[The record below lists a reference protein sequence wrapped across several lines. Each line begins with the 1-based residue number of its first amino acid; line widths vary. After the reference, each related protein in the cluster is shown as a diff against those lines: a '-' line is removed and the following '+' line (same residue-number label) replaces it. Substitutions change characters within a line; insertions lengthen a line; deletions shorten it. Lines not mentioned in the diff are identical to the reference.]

1 MHADTPASRWNQ
13 IPDFGSDTNVADNV
27 YLRALREQYDSLKK
41 SIEGLQQRAA
51 EAKRDLTNE
60 ELRSVIE
67 QGEKAKALFTQIE
80 DLTDIELRNAKVA
93 EMNAKVAEATSRS
106 FTATGDPDAV
116 AGAGA
121 AFAGQGG
128 TNGDGFVP
136 VGGARTSDR
145 DPGFYTRDSKFSF
158 VGDQFRAAQLGDKE
172 AVQRLTQHTNAMRD
186 NVHLRDVL
194 GTTTGGGVG
203 LIPPVW
209 LADQYAGI
217 LHRRLRVAAQLRQVP
232 WAGPYPWTIPVAS
245 NPVVLSTLA
254 EGGAGSIE
262 TDPTYTT
269 ITVLPSNISGYSE
282 VSRQMLE
289 AANPAV
295 DSIIWGDMLG
305 AFYDMAETNT
315 IAAIEAT
322 AGINVVTV
330 LFQSTAD
337 MRGGILDGIAAIED
351 NGGGDGDLFFS
362 RRVRWH
368 QYLKLVDTTGRPIVV
383 NNQSYGPTNAIGMG
397 GAVGGFRNAVVGEL
411 ESLPVVTSPTVNASR
426 GYVVNSQELL
436 FSISPPMQFSFE
448 QPAGPQLIRIGV
460 WGYMAA
466 VPNRRP
472 KSITRVHFS
481 AF

>member
-1 MHADTPASRWNQ
+1 MT
-13 IPDFGSDTNVADNV
+13 FGSDSNVGENV
-27 YLRALREQYDSLKK
+27 YLRALREQYDALKK

-67 QGEKAKALFTQIE
+67 QGEKAKTLYTQIE
-80 DLTDIELRNAKVA
+80 DLSDIELRNAKVA
-93 EMNAKVAEATSRS
+93 EMNAKVAAATTRS
-106 FTATGDPDAV
+106 F
-116 AGAGA
+116 AGEPGTE
-121 AFAGQGG
+121 GG
-128 TNGDGFVP
+128 SGEGGGEGSGEGEGNGFVR
-136 VGGARTSDR
+136 VGGARTQDR
-145 DPGFYTRDSKFSF
+145 DPGFYTRSSKYSF
-158 VGDQFRAAQLGDKE
+158 IGDQFRAVKMGDKE
-172 AVQRLTQHTNAMRD
+172 AIQRLTQHTNAMRD
-186 NVHLRDVL
+186 SVHLRDVL
-194 GTTTGGGVG
+194 GTTTGGGIG
-203 LIPPVW
+203 LVPPVW

-269 ITVLPSNISGYSE
+269 ITVLPSNITGYSE
-282 VSRQMLE
+282 VSRQLLE
-289 AANPAV
+289 SANPAV

-315 IAAIEAT
+315 ITAIEAT

-337 MRGGILDGIAAIED
+337 MRGGILDGIAAVED
-351 NGGGDGDLFFS
+351 GNAGDGDLFFT
-362 RRVRWH
+362 RRARWH
-368 QYLKLVDTTGRPIVV
+368 QYLRLADTTGRPLVV
-383 NNQSYGPTNAIGMG
+383 NQSAYGPNNALGMG
-397 GAVGGFRNAVVGEL
+397 TPIGGFRNPRVGEL
-411 ESLPVVTSPTVNASR
+411 EGLDVVTSPTVHASR

-472 KSITRVHFS
+472 KAITRVHYS